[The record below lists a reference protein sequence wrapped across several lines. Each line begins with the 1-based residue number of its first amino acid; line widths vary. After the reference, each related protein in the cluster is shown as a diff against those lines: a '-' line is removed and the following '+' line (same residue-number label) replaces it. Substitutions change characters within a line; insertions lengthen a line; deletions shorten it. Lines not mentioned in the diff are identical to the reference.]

1 LTEDFHFSAM
11 QQITACTYDCPDACS
26 LIFEKMDGGR
36 LRLRGNHDSPFT
48 RGVMCAK
55 TRRQLRRLNSP
66 NRVQKP
72 RLKTKG
78 GWREI
83 AWEAALDLC
92 AEKIQALRSAPTAI
106 LHVHS
111 DGAKGVL
118 KEAVNLF
125 FARLRSSRIRGSL
138 CDAAGFIAGIEDF
151 GSRENNDIED
161 LAYAAAIV
169 NWGKDF
175 SRSSIRTAAVVH
187 LARRRGGRVIT
198 ISPGG
203 DGNDPFSDER
213 IRIRPGTDRFLAAAV
228 IRRLIAE
235 RRVPE
240 NVWIRARQPAA
251 FCELIQGC
259 SEQEL
264 LTECEV
270 SRSDFE
276 RLFEVYVTVKP
287 LATFI
292 GAGLQR
298 YHFGGE
304 NVRFINALA
313 FVSGNVG
320 RSGGGVYF
328 HLHSFRNL
336 NLGWTR
342 GVGYKGRRAL
352 YIAALGREILAAQDP
367 PIRMLWVNGMNV
379 VNQAPGALETA
390 RAFDRVEFKVVVD
403 AFMTDTAARSDLVLP
418 CTLMLEQED
427 VVGSFLHEYV
437 QYAAA
442 VVEPPPEARTDL
454 WIVTEVGKR
463 LSPPVPMPVPEE
475 CLRTALKSP
484 YLDTTLEKLKAE
496 HFVRSNRPRIVYED
510 QRFAHPDGKY
520 RFPADLHAEP
530 PPPDGYPLRLLT
542 LVRRTAIHSQILPED
557 QAAPPPVWVAKNCPA
572 LRSLDISK
580 PVDLVSPLGRL
591 RVTVR
596 LADGLHPETVIYR
609 RGDWMNCGGGANQLI
624 AAGLTDLG
632 GGATFYDQYVRL
644 ENANSDH
651 S

>member
-1 LTEDFHFSAM
+1 MKQF
-11 QQITACTYDCPDACS
+11 TACTYDCPDACA
-26 LIFEKMDGGR
+26 LVLERTDGGR
-36 LRLRGNHDSPFT
+36 LRLRGDPDSPFT

-66 NRVQKP
+66 SRILKP

-78 GWREI
+78 GWRDI
-83 AWEAALDLC
+83 DWEAALDLC
-92 AEKIQALRSAPTAI
+92 AEKIQGLRSEPTAI
-106 LHVHS
+106 LHIHS

-125 FARLRSSRIRGSL
+125 FSRLGSSRIRGSL

-161 LAYAAAIV
+161 LANAAAIV
-169 NWGKDF
+169 NWGKDV

-187 LARRRGGRVIT
+187 SARRRGGRVIT

-235 RRVPE
+235 GRVPE
-240 NVWIRARQPAA
+240 SVWTRARYPEK
-251 FCELIQGC
+251 FCELIQSR
-259 SEQEL
+259 SEEEL
-264 LTECEV
+264 LAGCEV
-270 SRSDFE
+270 APSE
-276 RLFEVYVTVKP
+276 AEPLFRAYAAAKP

-298 YHFGGE
+298 YRYGGE

-320 RSGGGVYF
+320 RPGGGVYF
-328 HLHSFRNL
+328 HLHSYRNL
-336 NLGWTR
+336 DLGWTR
-342 GVGYKGRRAL
+342 GAGYKGRRAL
-352 YIAALGREILAAQDP
+352 YIAAVGREILAAQDP

-379 VNQAPGALETA
+379 VNQAPGALETV

-403 AFMTDTAARSDLVLP
+403 AFMTDTAERADLVLP
-418 CTLMLEQED
+418 CALMLEQED

-454 WIVTEVGKR
+454 WIVTELGKR
-463 LSPPVPMPVPEE
+463 LSPPVCMPSPEE
-475 CLRTALKSP
+475 CLQTALKSP
-484 YLDTTLEKLKAE
+484 YLNTTLEKLKAE
-496 HFVRSNRPRIVYED
+496 RFVRSNRPRIAYED

-557 QAAPPPVWVAKNCPA
+557 QTAVSSRMGGQRLPGTKKSRSFKAGGLGFTPRTVAGDGSPDARSAPWN
-572 LRSLDISK
+572 
-580 PVDLVSPLGRL
+580 GRL
-591 RVTVR
+591 PPGR
-596 LADGLHPETVIYR
+596 LDELRRWRQSADRGRSDGPGR
-609 RGDWMNCGGGANQLI
+609 RGAL
-624 AAGLTDLG
+624 L
-632 GGATFYDQYVRL
+632 
-644 ENANSDH
+644 
-651 S
+651 